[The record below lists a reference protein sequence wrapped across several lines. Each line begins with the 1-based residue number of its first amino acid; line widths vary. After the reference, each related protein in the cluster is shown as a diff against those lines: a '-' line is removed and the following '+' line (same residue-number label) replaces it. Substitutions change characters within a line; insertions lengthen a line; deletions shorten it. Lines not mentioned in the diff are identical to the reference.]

1 MPLVCVWH
9 EERFSTAG
17 PVQQNSVGDLA
28 DGKPWVSMLLNR
40 NGFTMLTHVTNL
52 AFRISTNVP
61 LALLTSWLL
70 KLYARSALCIM
81 VNQTYMALQR
91 SSAKPSLCVV

>member
-1 MPLVCVWH
+1 MPLACVCH

-17 PVQQNSVGDLA
+17 PVQQNSAGDLA

-40 NGFTMLTHVTNL
+40 NGFTMLTDVTNL

-61 LALLTSWLL
+61 LVLLTS
-70 KLYARSALCIM
+70 
-81 VNQTYMALQR
+81 
-91 SSAKPSLCVV
+91 